1 MSAQPFHMKSARKLV
16 SIEECVVD
24 RPLDGF
30 NSWRFLLNE
39 ELFVYFTEDRPDPIQ
54 MQLMIL

>member
-1 MSAQPFHMKSARKLV
+1 MKSARKLV